1 MVAMTNEQQNSPSD
15 DAVRAA
21 MRAAARRI
29 DSVSARLR
37 IGGAIPADEYHRLA
51 EAGVTH
57 VVDLRESHEVDESRL
72 SELAADRRH
81 VPVPNHGAPTLQQ
94 LEDVSAWFADQGD
107 DATLYVH
114 CQGGFG
120 RASTMVIGLLVQ
132 QGMAVSDAEAQV
144 RAARPEIRLND
155 EQRAWLRA
163 VEALR
168 NP

>member
-1 MVAMTNEQQNSPSD
+1 MTNEPQASTGD
-15 DAVRAA
+15 DAARAA

-29 DSVSARLR
+29 DRITDRLH

-57 VVDLRESHEVDESRL
+57 VVDLREAHEVDESRL
-72 SELAADRRH
+72 AELSADRKH

-94 LEDVSAWFADQGD
+94 LKDVGAWLAEQGD

-132 QGMAVSDAEAQV
+132 QGTSVAEAEEQV

-163 VEALR
+163 VEAR
-168 NP
+168 RGR